1 MLFVVAIVALAGV
14 LASAAGAPAAQAA
27 APSAQPGPSYVIGP
41 GDVLDIKVFDEPTL
55 SLKFAVDSDGTIT
68 YPFLQRIP
76 VQGKTL
82 REVEQVIQEGLR
94 AGYVL
99 RAQVSVAIAEFRS
112 RSIFVLGEMRNPG
125 KYNIDG
131 PVTLLEVIAKAGS
144 FTPTAGPTLIVQR
157 YKDGMA
163 AAVSQPAQPGSPG
176 TAELLRVEIEDLKQ
190 GRFTANVLLQ
200 DSDTIIVPAADKF
213 YITGYV
219 KQPGS
224 FVIRPGMTVQQAIA
238 EAGGLTERGSSRRIK
253 IIRKVNGKDQEI
265 DANMTD
271 LVRPNDTIKV
281 PQRLI

>member
-112 RSIFVLGEMRNPG
+112 RSIFVLGEVRNPG

>member
-76 VQGKTL
+76 VQRKTL